1 MRFCSLIFLAFSVT
15 AASAHFPYIVPEGP
29 AKARVVFSDNL
40 KADEKVPADR
50 LANLKLQAMTD
61 GKADDLMMTLDK
73 KANVYRLDVPG
84 DGVRVVA
91 GTLNYGVLQRGDAKP
106 FLMKYHPKAV
116 FGTWASGGAAAGKIV
131 PMEISPEK
139 DEGKIR
145 FVVTFNGQPLAKAEV
160 SVLVPGEEKPKA
172 VVTDAAG
179 RTELFDKPG
188 QYGVQAK
195 HAEAASGDVDGKKYA
210 EVRHY
215 ATLVVT
221 VGK

>member
-1 MRFCSLIFLAFSVT
+1 MRLCTLFLLAVSVS
-15 AASAHFPYIVPEGP
+15 AAPAHFPYIVPEGP
-29 AKARVVFSDNL
+29 NKARVVFSDNL

-50 LANLKLQAMTD
+50 LANLNLQLLSD
-61 GKADDLMMTLDK
+61 GKADDLALTLDK
-73 KANVYRLDVPG
+73 KANVYRIDVPG

-106 FLMKYHPKAV
+106 FLLKYHPKTVLGA
-116 FGTWASGGAAAGKIV
+116 WANGGASAGKAV
-131 PMEISPEK
+131 PLEISPEK
-139 DEGKIR
+139 EEGKIR
-145 FVVTFNGQPLAKAEV
+145 FVVTLNGLPLAKAEV
-160 SVLVPGEEKPKA
+160 SVIVPGEEKPKA
-172 VVTDAAG
+172 VVTDDAG

-215 ATLVVT
+215 ATLVVS